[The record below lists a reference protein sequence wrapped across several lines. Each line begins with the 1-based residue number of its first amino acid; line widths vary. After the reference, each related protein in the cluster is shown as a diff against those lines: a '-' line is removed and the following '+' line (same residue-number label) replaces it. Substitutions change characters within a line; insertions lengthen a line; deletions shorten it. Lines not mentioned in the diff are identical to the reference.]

1 MFRRLIL
8 TVTLVIFLAPAAA
21 MGAFPKPTGFVNDF
35 AKAISPDTRAQMEGM
50 LASFERQTGIE
61 VTVAT
66 LPSLNEEPI
75 ENVAVA
81 LFAEWGIGKK
91 ANDNGVL
98 FLVAPNERRTRIEVG
113 YGLEGAI
120 NDALAGR
127 ILDERVLP
135 RFREGDMSAGIA
147 AGTLAIVTV
156 ISKRENLGFDA
167 GKSFGGGAA
176 ALAAPAR
183 EKRLKGPL
191 AVILKIAVLIIM
203 IIVFIRHPWLFL
215 LVLSGMGRGGAGGG
229 RGFSGGFGG
238 FGGGLS
244 GGGGASRG
252 W

>member
-21 MGAFPKPTGFVNDF
+21 MAAFPKPTGFVNDF
-35 AKAISPDTRAQMEGM
+35 AKTMSPSTKAQLEGM
-50 LASFERQTGIE
+50 LGSFEQATG
-61 VTVAT
+61 VDVAVVT

-75 ENVAVA
+75 EDVAVR

-91 ANDNGVL
+91 AKDNGVL

-127 ILDERVLP
+127 ILDEAVLP
-135 RFREGDMSAGIA
+135 RFKAGDMSAGIA

-156 ISKRENLGFDA
+156 ISKKENLGFDPTAAYGA
-167 GKSFGGGAA
+167 GAQE
-176 ALAAPAR
+176 LIAPVKG
-183 EKRLKGPL
+183 KRKGPL
-191 AVILKIAVLIIM
+191 AVVLKIAVLIIM

-215 LVLSGMGRGGAGGG
+215 LFLSGMGRGGAGG